1 MIMKRRSFLT
11 VLLRLLVTLIVIA
24 GAALYLLTIPSVLSE
39 SELAPR
45 TTDLANGETMF
56 HAGGCASC
64 HATPGEEDKTRLG
77 GGLALNTAFGTFRAP
92 NISPDPQHGI
102 GSWSEIE
109 FVNAMLR
116 GVGRN
121 GEHLYPSFP
130 YTSYQ
135 RMTVDDVRDLFAF
148 IKTLPAVDRPSEP
161 HDLKFPFNV
170 RRAIGLWK
178 LFYMDGKTFQPDPTR
193 EAALNRG
200 AYLVEGPGHCAEC
213 HSPRDSL
220 GGIIPERRFAG
231 GPDPEGK
238 GWVPNITPHE
248 DGLASWSANDIA
260 YLLESGFTPDYDSV
274 GSSMAD
280 VVANTSRLS
289 AEDRAAIAAY
299 LKSLPPRPGARPQSR
314 QD

>member
-1 MIMKRRSFLT
+1 MKRRSFLT

-45 TTDLANGETMF
+45 TADLANGETMF

-148 IKTLPAVDRPSEP
+148 MKTLPAVERPSEP

-170 RRAIGLWK
+170 RRAVGLWK
-178 LFYMDGKTFQPDPTR
+178 LLYMDGRTFQPDPTR
-193 EAALNRG
+193 EADLNRG

-248 DGLASWSANDIA
+248 DGLASWSVSDIA

-280 VVANTSRLS
+280 VVANTSKLS

-299 LKSLPPRPGARPQSR
+299 LKSLPPRPGARPRSR

>member
-1 MIMKRRSFLT
+1 MKRRSFLT

-45 TTDLANGETMF
+45 TADLANGETMF

-116 GVGRN
+116 GIGRN

-148 IKTLPAVDRPSEP
+148 MKTLPAVDRPSEP

-170 RRAIGLWK
+170 RRAVGLWK
-178 LFYMDGKTFQPDPTR
+178 LLYMDGRTFQPDPTR
-193 EAALNRG
+193 EADLNRG

-280 VVANTSRLS
+280 VVANTSKLS

-299 LKSLPPRPGARPQSR
+299 LKSLPPRPGARPRSR